1 MNFEHVSVENHQKPR
16 QSYLPGFE
24 ESTIFSPPCPDVD
37 QNRKPTEQVQIT
49 NPEITRILQR
59 HSDRCLSGYEHFKQ
73 YLRDLYRRN
82 CRPST
87 LRNNGTTI
95 ILFLTFFKSLG
106 RQQLEDINRQDVSAF
121 IEYEQ
126 DRGMTPNTVSTR
138 LRTVYA
144 FINFLVQN
152 EMLHPDLLNRK
163 MHVKV
168 PDSLPRAIEPEDI
181 QKLLSMIKKP
191 RDRALIL
198 TLLRTGMRIGELL
211 NTKLPDLNLKEKYIQ
226 IFEAQKSRVGRIVYL
241 SADARSALIKWLKLR
256 NAKNDYLF
264 YGHCNRP
271 LSYEAARCRFNHYVE
286 KAGLSH
292 KDYSLHCLR
301 HTYASELLNA
311 GMPLQCLQEL
321 LGHSCIEMTRRYARL
336 TDNTRREQYY
346 KAMAIIERGQTYGHY
361 QLDYQL
367 PQVPEAAQ
375 LL

>member
-1 MNFEHVSVENHQKPR
+1 MNLEHVSVENRPKHR

-24 ESTIFSPPCPDVD
+24 ESTIISPAGPDGD
-37 QNRKPTEQVQIT
+37 QHHKPIDEGHVNDLETM
-49 NPEITRILQR
+49 RILQTL
-59 HSDRCLSGYEHFKQ
+59 SDRGLCGYEHVKQ

-87 LRNNGTTI
+87 IHNNGTTI
-95 ILFLTFFKSLG
+95 ILFLTFLKSIN
-106 RQQLEDINRQDVSAF
+106 RHQFEEINRQDFGAF

-126 DRGMTPNTVSTR
+126 DRGMSPNTVSTR
-138 LRTVYA
+138 LRALNA
-144 FINFLVQN
+144 FFNFLIQN
-152 EMLHPDLLNRK
+152 EVLPPDLLKRK
-163 MHVKV
+163 MRIKV

-181 QKLLSMIKKP
+181 QQLLSVIKIP

-211 NTKLPDLNLKEKYIQ
+211 NTKLPDLNLKENYIQ
-226 IFEAQKSRVGRIVYL
+226 IFEAQKNRVGRLVYL
-241 SADARSALIKWLKLR
+241 SADAHSALVKWLKLR
-256 NAKNDYLF
+256 NAKSDYLF
-264 YGHCNRP
+264 YGHRNRP
-271 LSYEAARCRFNHYVE
+271 LSYEAARCRFISYVD
-286 KAGLSH
+286 KASLSH

-336 TDNTRREQYY
+336 TDVTRREEYY
-346 KAMAIIERGQTYGHY
+346 KAMAIIERGQTHGHY
-361 QLDYQL
+361 RFDHQL
-367 PQVPEAAQ
+367 PQVPETAQ

>member
-1 MNFEHVSVENHQKPR
+1 MNFEHVSVENRQKHR

-24 ESTIFSPPCPDVD
+24 ESTIFSSAGPDSN
-37 QNRKPTEQVQIT
+37 QNHKPTEQAQTT

-59 HSDRCLSGYEHFKQ
+59 HCDRCLSGYEHVKQ
-73 YLRDLYRRN
+73 YLRDLCRRN
-82 CRPST
+82 CRSST
-87 LRNNGTTI
+87 IRSNGTTI

-106 RQQLEDINRQDVSAF
+106 RQQIQDITRQDVSAF

-126 DRGMTPNTVSTR
+126 DRGMSPNTVSTR

-144 FINFLVQN
+144 FINFLIQN
-152 EMLHPDLLNRK
+152 DVLDPDLLNRK
-163 MHVKV
+163 MRVKV

-181 QKLLSMIKKP
+181 QLLLPVIKTP

-211 NTKLPDLNLKEKYIQ
+211 NTKPPDLNLKEKYIQ
-226 IFEAQKSRVGRIVYL
+226 IFEAQKNRVGRIVYI
-241 SADARSALIKWLKLR
+241 SADARSALVKWLKLR
-256 NAKNDYLF
+256 DANNDYLF
-264 YGHCNRP
+264 YGHRNRP
-271 LSYEAARCRFNHYVE
+271 LSYQAARCRFIHYVA

-301 HTYASELLNA
+301 HTCASELLNA

-346 KAMAIIERGQTYGHY
+346 KAMAIIERGQTHGHY
-361 QLDYQL
+361 RFDYQL
-367 PQVPEAAQ
+367 PQVPETT
-375 LL
+375 

>member
-1 MNFEHVSVENHQKPR
+1 MNFEHVSVENCQKYR

-24 ESTIFSPPCPDVD
+24 ESTIFSSPCPDSE
-37 QNRKPTEQVQIT
+37 QNHKPTEEIQTT
-49 NPEITRILQR
+49 NPEITSILQR
-59 HSDRCLSGYEHFKQ
+59 HSDRCLSGHEHVKQ

-82 CRPST
+82 CRSST
-87 LRNNGTTI
+87 IRNNGTTI
-95 ILFLTFFKSLG
+95 ILFLTFLKSLG
-106 RQQLEDINRQDVSAF
+106 RQQIQDINRQDVSAF

-126 DRGMTPNTVSTR
+126 DRAMTPNTVSTR
-138 LRTVYA
+138 LRVVYA
-144 FINFLVQN
+144 FFNFLIQN
-152 EMLHPDLLNRK
+152 DVLHPDLLNRK
-163 MHVKV
+163 MRVKV
-168 PDSLPRAIEPEDI
+168 ADSLPRAIEPEDI
-181 QKLLSMIKKP
+181 QLLLSVIKVP

-211 NTKLPDLNLKEKYIQ
+211 NTTLPDLNLKENYIQ
-226 IFEAQKSRVGRIVYL
+226 IIEAQKNRVGRIVYI
-241 SADARSALIKWLKLR
+241 SDDARSCLVKWLKIR

-264 YGHCNRP
+264 YGHRNRP
-271 LSYEAARCRFNHYVE
+271 LSYEAARCRFIHYVD

-346 KAMAIIERGQTYGHY
+346 KAMAIIERGQTHGHY
-361 QLDYQL
+361 RFDYQL